1 MDFEVLSLGEDRV
14 WFLRFSVWGGG
25 IGYGF

>member
-1 MDFEVLSLGEDRV
+1 MVFEVLGLGGEDRV
-14 WFLRFSVWGGG
+14 WFLRFSVWAG